1 MGLVMIPLFIRLG
14 VAQSSFGSKLVKID
28 WIGSV
33 IFIASTTGLL
43 IPLSWGGVAY
53 EWDSWHTVAPLS
65 AGLGGLVALYFY
77 EERVASN
84 PIIRTSIFKNRN
96 AAAAYLSVVIHGMVV
111 VGSLYYLPLYYEAVK
126 GLSPILSGVA
136 LFPETFT
143 VAPGAFIVGTLI
155 SRTGHYRWAV
165 WSGWSITTLGLGLL
179 YMLDVDTSTVKWI
192 FLNLVVGLGLGFNYS
207 ALGVTLQ
214 AATTEEDMTSA
225 VAMFTFFRLLGQ
237 ALGVVIGGVVFQNQI
252 KSRLSVIP
260 ALASLADEYSKDGS
274 GLAALIRILPE
285 SPTKPALVQA
295 YADSCKDIW
304 AVFCAI
310 AGFALLSSLVLKRLS
325 LDRQFVSPQQIAMDK
340 EDVGLMTE
348 QAEQGT
354 RELNGQNIR
363 IPDKPDEDSPSSLWY
378 GAKQPTERSVSFG
391 ESGKAGHKGD
401 RRRRSPWPR
410 ISAVPEELRASSEY
424 SVPVDVPE
432 KACSRASEVIEE
444 AYDDTQTPQLDRPTS
459 TLQLP
464 NIRSQ
469 PSLTEMMQG
478 PFEHVMGRIGSREAR
493 VRNSTVR
500 NSGVRSSW
508 VGSQRRSRAAS
519 SSRADF
525 LGAGVWYGLVITIH
539 RIP

>member
-1 MGLVMIPLFIRLG
+1 MIPLFIRLG
-14 VAQSSFGSKLVKID
+14 VAKSSFGSKLVKID

-33 IFIASTTGLL
+33 IFIASTTSFLV
-43 IPLSWGGVAY
+43 PLSWGGVAY

-65 AGLGGLVALYFY
+65 AGAGGLVALYFY
-77 EERVASN
+77 EERVATN

-96 AAAAYLSVVIHGMVV
+96 AAAAYVSVVVHGIVV

-252 KSRLSVIP
+252 KSRLSKTP
-260 ALASLADEYSKDGS
+260 ALAPLADEYSKDGS
-274 GLAALIRILPE
+274 GLAALIRILPD
-285 SPTKPALVQA
+285 SPTKPPLVQA
-295 YADSCKDIW
+295 YADSCKMIW

-325 LDRQFVSPQQIAMDK
+325 LDRQFVSPQQTAMDK

-354 RELNGQNIR
+354 RETGGPHIE
-363 IPDKPDEDSPSSLWY
+363 IPDKPNEEIFSSLRY
-378 GAKQPTERSVSFG
+378 GAKQPTAKSVSFG
-391 ESGKAGHKGD
+391 ESGMARHDGD

-410 ISAVPEELRASSEY
+410 ISAVSEESRASSQY
-424 SVPVDVPE
+424 SVPIDVPE
-432 KACSRASEVIEE
+432 KALPPTPEAIEE
-444 AYDDTQTPQLDRPTS
+444 AHDNPQTPQLERPTS

-469 PSLTEMMQG
+469 PSLTEMTHD
-478 PFEHVMGRIGSREAR
+478 PFEHVMGRIASREVR
-493 VRNSTVR
+493 VRASAVR
-500 NSGVRSSW
+500 NSGMRSSW
-508 VGSQRRSRAAS
+508 VGNQRRSRAGS
-519 SSRADF
+519 SSRPTSWAP
-525 LGAGVWYGLVITIH
+525 VYGMG
-539 RIP
+539 